1 MNIKFYPLIVIL
13 LIVTIIG
20 FVKEPELSPELSVK
34 DEEWQ
39 LPEQKYSRP
48 EISDWQKL
56 KQLSLWQEDNVQEV
70 SLGMKN
76 WTLKGIVYKHEVP
89 YILLMVKGEQKM
101 LEFRQNQTLP
111 NGETLLEILPD
122 QIVFEYEG
130 SRKTASL
137 YSKI

>member
-70 SLGMKN
+70 SLSMKN

-89 YILLMVKGEQKM
+89 YILLMVNGEQKM